1 MCRYTHIYK
10 QQECY
15 PYYRG
20 GMSNNSIKKNLN
32 YDKKITIPDN
42 DNYTSS
48 ITNIHILDESIAK

>member
-32 YDKKITIPDN
+32 
-42 DNYTSS
+42 
-48 ITNIHILDESIAK
+48 